1 MTTVTVDTLS
11 NLRNDRILKLTS
23 GAVII
28 ADYTSDVITDVFDGT
43 GNLVPLPSGYVS
55 CGLQDT
61 SGIAFNRSLT
71 ADEVMSWQSPE
82 VQRSDISSDKI
93 QVQAKFQE
101 TNIPVV
107 ALNEGRTLAE
117 VSAAYGTGSSNS
129 MHLDKNPS
137 GVQPLRRVLL
147 IATDETRAVI
157 VARSLP
163 RSQVTALGGQA
174 WQRATELQTDI
185 TFDCFPDQA
194 YGTSYRYFLG
204 GDGLSDLMSDAAV
217 IAAWQATHVYATGDF
232 ATVTGGTL
240 QATTGGTSGASEPVL
255 PASVG
260 GTVTDGSVTWTRTA

>member
-1 MTTVTVDTLS
+1 MADITVDALS

-23 GAVII
+23 GAVIV
-28 ADYTSDVITDVFDGT
+28 ADYTADVIQDVFDDAGA
-43 GNLVPLPSGYVS
+43 LQALPDGYVS

-82 VQRSDISSDKI
+82 VQRSDISADKI

-101 TNIPVV
+101 TNVPVV

-117 VSAAYGTGSSNS
+117 VTAAYGDGTKKS
-129 MHLDKNPS
+129 MSLDKNPT
-137 GVQPLRRVLL
+137 GVQPLWRVLL
-147 IATDETRAVI
+147 LAADDTRGII

-185 TFDCFPDQA
+185 TFDCFRDPA
-194 YGTSYRYFLG
+194 YGTSYRYFIG
-204 GDGLSDLMSDAAV
+204 GPGLADLMSDTA
-217 IAAWQATHVYATGDF
+217 
-232 ATVTGGTL
+232 
-240 QATTGGTSGASEPVL
+240 PV
-255 PASVG
+255 
-260 GTVTDGSVTWTRTA
+260 GS